1 MSLTS
6 ILLAD
11 LQRQYHFGGRGDA
24 RPTVGGLILQL
35 RNPRFVPVVLLR
47 LAHHLYESKI
57 GFLARLVSSANL
69 VLFGIE
75 TGMRCDIGPG
85 LYLPHTVGT
94 VIGAYRVGSNAVIY
108 HQVTI
113 GAKEIDIGYHE
124 DKRPVIG
131 DNVVIGSGAKV
142 LGGITIGHNVTI
154 GANAVVTKSIPDNA
168 IVGGIPA
175 EIIRSREP
183 SVPK

>member
-11 LQRQYHFGGRGDA
+11 LQRQYHFGGRGGVK
-24 RPTVGGLILQL
+24 PTVGGLILQL
-35 RNPRFVPVVLLR
+35 WNPRFAPVVLQR
-47 LAHHLYESKI
+47 LAHNLYESKI
-57 GFLARLVSSANL
+57 GFLARFLSSVNL

-75 TGMRCDIGPG
+75 IAMRCEIGPG

-94 VIGAYRVGSNAVIY
+94 VIGASRVGSNAVIY

-113 GAKEIDIGYHE
+113 GAKEVDIGYHE
-124 DKRPVIG
+124 EKRPVIG
-131 DNVVIGSGAKV
+131 DNVIIGSGAKV

-154 GANAVVTKSIPDNA
+154 GANAVVTQSVPDNV

-175 EIIRSREP
+175 EIIQSRDP
-183 SVPK
+183 NMPN